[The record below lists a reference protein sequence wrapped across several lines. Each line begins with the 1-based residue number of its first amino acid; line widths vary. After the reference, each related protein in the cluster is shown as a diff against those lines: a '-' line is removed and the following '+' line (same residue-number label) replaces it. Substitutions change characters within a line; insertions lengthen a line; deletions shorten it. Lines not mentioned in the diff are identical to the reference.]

1 MSDQQKNELMAVIAE
16 LKNVS
21 FQFEEEGP
29 QVLKNLSLSLER
41 GSFNIL
47 VGPGGSGKSTM
58 CHLFNG
64 RIPHL
69 FDGVLEGEIFIEGS
83 STSEV
88 EMKDISCSVG
98 SVFQDPES
106 MFATLSVEDEI
117 AFGPE
122 NLLFGREEILES
134 VESLLKLTGIAA
146 YRHNLVWNLSG
157 GQIQKLGLAAVLA
170 MKPRLIILDEP
181 TANLDPSATRQ
192 VHELILKLK
201 REGITILLVT
211 RELDD
216 FMASADNLLV
226 LDKGTLIA
234 SGEPYSLLIKHG
246 MLMEKLGIWLPETV
260 EIGLA
265 LIRAGY
271 RLKSIPITV
280 NETLAVLEKLELCP
294 EGRILN
300 GPEKNYHQHS
310 GSPLIRAED
319 VRFSYGKGV
328 YAIKGISLDIHPGEM
343 LAIVGRNGAGKSTM
357 ARLLIGLNKC
367 TEGKLELFGK
377 DSRRWKVPN
386 LANHISLVFQ
396 NPEHQF
402 LTDTVAEEIEYSLQA
417 QGTYEKETL
426 ENERNRILKMLNLE
440 EEKENHPF
448 ALSAG
453 NKRRLG
459 VATMLVGDPQVL
471 IVDEPTYG
479 QDREMTGTL
488 MKLMKDIQS
497 RGIAVVMISHDMRL
511 VEEYADRVVV
521 FSEGKKHFD
530 GIPTD
535 LFNKAEV
542 LEGAS
547 LQPTL
552 LFQLLKKLEEKK
564 VICRGHIPGSEAFLQ
579 LLLNEGKAS

>member
-1 MSDQQKNELMAVIAE
+1 MAVIAE

-21 FQFEEEGP
+21 FQYDEDKP
-29 QVLKNLSLSLER
+29 KVLNNLSLSLET

-47 VGPGGSGKSTM
+47 VGPGGSGKSTL

-69 FDGVLEGEIFIEGS
+69 IDGILEGTILVEGR
-83 STSEV
+83 STADM

-122 NLLFGREEILES
+122 NLLFNREEILES
-134 VESLLKLTGIAA
+134 VESLLNLTGITP

-181 TANLDPSATRQ
+181 TANLDPSATRG
-192 VHELILKLK
+192 VHELILKL
-201 REGITILLVT
+201 RGEGITILLVT

-216 FMASADNLLV
+216 FMAQADNVIV
-226 LDKGTLIA
+226 LDKGSLVA
-234 SGEPYSLLIKHG
+234 SGEPYSLLMTQGIR
-246 MLMEKLGIWLPETV
+246 MEQLGIWLPETV

-265 LIRAGY
+265 LIKAGY
-271 RLKSIPITV
+271 KPDQIPITV
-280 NETLAVLEKLELCP
+280 DETLKVLDKYKLCP
-294 EGRILN
+294 EGRVLE
-300 GPEKNYHQHS
+300 GQEKAYHRQT
-310 GSPLIRAED
+310 GNPLIKAD
-319 VRFSYGKGV
+319 NVRFSYGKGI
-328 YAIKGISLDIHPGEM
+328 YAIKGISLEVYPGEM

-367 TEGKLELFGK
+367 TEGNLELFGK
-377 DSRRWKVPN
+377 NSRRWKVPD
-386 LANHISLVFQ
+386 LSNHISLVFQ

-402 LTDTVAEEIEYSLQA
+402 LTDTVAQEIEYSFQA
-417 QGTYEKETL
+417 QGVFDTKILEKE
-426 ENERNRILKMLNLE
+426 RDRILAMLNLE
-440 EEKENHPF
+440 HEKENHPF

-459 VATMLVGDPQVL
+459 VATMLVGDPKVL

-479 QDREMTGTL
+479 QDKKMTGTL
-488 MKLMKDIQS
+488 MKLMKDIQA
-497 RGIAVVMISHDMRL
+497 RGIAVIMISHDMRL
-511 VEEYADRVVV
+511 VEEFADRVMV
-521 FSEGKKHFD
+521 FSEGQKHFD
-530 GIPTD
+530 GIPTE
-535 LFNKAEV
+535 LFNKADI
-542 LEGAS
+542 LEKAS

-552 LFQLLKKLEEKK
+552 LFQLLKKLGERN
-564 VICRGHIPGSEAFLQ
+564 VIFKGHITGSDSFTE
-579 LLLNEGKAS
+579 LLLGEGEAS